1 MTSFEYQE
9 ALKNAAKSM
18 VRVKNP
24 RRLLKMIV
32 RFINREVGL
41 SHASILMYDQDKS
54 QYIFVDS
61 RGRHRIPIK
70 LVKLDERN
78 PLIRWFSEKG
88 NHTGKDRLSKDYLT
102 HEQVNLWLKNPA
114 IMNNGHADELKE
126 HILQLQDVM
135 LTLKAAVCVPGYY
148 KKELLGVLILG
159 EKIAGGA
166 FTPEELSFFQ
176 TLANDASMT
185 IKNARYQ
192 EDLLAKNLLLEKKRT
207 ILQERLRE
215 IEQMRKKEQETYYQI
230 VMSLAREVYA
240 KDPYTSGH
248 MEDVAR
254 LGVMT
259 AEKLGFDL
267 TGKKKDILVAALH
280 LHDVGKI
287 GIPDHVLMKPERL
300 TDEEWKIM
308 KEHPSRGAMILEPL
322 TDFKRVAHIVRHH
335 HERFD
340 GKGYPDG
347 LKGEEIPIE
356 ARIIAVVDAFHAI
369 VSTRCYRRGRSVLIA
384 FDELRANAGTQF
396 DAEVVNAFI
405 AAYQSSS
412 MDQTEYK
419 SHHDAH

>member
-1 MTSFEYQE
+1 MSIYVIRAF
-9 ALKNAAKSM
+9 
-18 VRVKNP
+18 VRL
-24 RRLLKMIV
+24 R
-32 RFINREVGL
+32 
-41 SHASILMYDQDKS
+41 
-54 QYIFVDS
+54 
-61 RGRHRIPIK
+61 
-70 LVKLDERN
+70 
-78 PLIRWFSEKG
+78 
-88 NHTGKDRLSKDYLT
+88 
-102 HEQVNLWLKNPA
+102 
-114 IMNNGHADELKE
+114 
-126 HILQLQDVM
+126 
-135 LTLKAAVCVPGYY
+135 AV
-148 KKELLGVLILG
+148 
-159 EKIAGGA
+159 
-166 FTPEELSFFQ
+166 F
-176 TLANDASMT
+176 
-185 IKNARYQ
+185 
-192 EDLLAKNLLLEKKRT
+192 LENQ